1 MSLVSFACAYCGGEG
16 RQQAGAVNRAR
27 AKGAALYCGR
37 KCSGLGRRKPPKSA
51 AQKKAEKAAY
61 DVEYREKNR
70 ALLQAKKAA
79 YYREHIDRDKE
90 REARKRR
97 MPKHVEYC
105 RRPEYRVKKKAYDR
119 PHRAKKFY
127 GPLWEAAL
135 LTQDIRNAVLEQQ
148 TDYEVRLAK
157 GTLSKSQK
165 RKRSYDQS
173 QRTRTLGQ
181 NAQVGALGNL
191 AARKDRQ
198 DGARSGR

>member
-1 MSLVSFACAYCGGEG
+1 MSLVPFKCAHCGRPAARE
-16 RQQAGAVNRAR
+16 AGHVNRSR
-27 AKGAALYCGR
+27 RLGSSLYCGR
-37 KCSGLGRRKPPKSA
+37 KCSGLGRRKPPKTA

-61 DVEYREKNR
+61 DREYRAKNLE
-70 ALLQAKKAA
+70 LLRAKKAA

-135 LTQDIRNAVLEQQ
+135 LTQDIRNAVLDQQ

-191 AARKDRQ
+191 AARKDRK
-198 DGARSGR
+198 DGSRSGR